1 MIPDTGLIVAPA
13 GGIIENVAETSH
25 AVGLRTADGADVLI
39 HIGIDTVKL
48 DGKHFKPLVKA
59 GDHVKTGDPLIEF
72 DMDKV
77 KKAGFDVT
85 TPIIITNSGEFDIS
99 ITSKN
104 ALEKEP
110 IIKLSR
116 KEE

>member
-1 MIPDTGLIVAPA
+1 
-13 GGIIENVAETSH
+13 
-25 AVGLRTADGADVLI
+25 
-39 HIGIDTVKL
+39 
-48 DGKHFKPLVKA
+48 
-59 GDHVKTGDPLIEF
+59 
-72 DMDKV
+72 MDKV